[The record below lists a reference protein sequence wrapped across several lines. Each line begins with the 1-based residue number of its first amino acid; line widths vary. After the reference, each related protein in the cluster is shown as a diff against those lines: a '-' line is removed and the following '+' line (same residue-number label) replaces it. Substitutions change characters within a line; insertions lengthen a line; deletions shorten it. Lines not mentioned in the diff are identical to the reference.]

1 MVRTLVV
8 DLDGTLTP
16 LDSLIETAT
25 TLLFRKPLRT
35 FVLFAQSALKG
46 RAWLKAELHKEVDLD
61 LSATPYN
68 QSVLDLIEARKSLGA
83 RVVLA
88 TGAAE
93 TIAYKHNGN
102 VELFDEYFAST
113 RDSNF
118 TGERKAKF
126 LVNQFGE
133 RGFDYVGNSR
143 ADLEVWNYA
152 HTAYVVSRS
161 RKLAR
166 TASKRSLEVAVLNSK
181 TSQLRLILKEIRP
194 HQWVKNLLVIVPFAL
209 SHENLTAS
217 SLKELFLA
225 FTAFSLVASSV
236 YVINDLFDRDNDRKH
251 SSKKFRPIASGLM
264 AIPEAFLLAFSL
276 LAIGIAAGY
285 AVSVAY
291 LAFLGIY
298 FLLTCIYTFWG
309 KRKVVLDVVLLA
321 ILYTSR
327 IFGGMIALEL
337 NFSFWLFSFSIFTFL
352 SLAYLKRFS
361 ELHSTKSEDVKQPQ
375 LPGRG
380 YRAADEFSVLAM
392 GIASAYTAAL
402 ILALYL
408 NSQEVATMYAHPNYL
423 WFMLPVFIY
432 WISRIWILGS
442 RGLVDSDP
450 VLFAVRDRTTYLV
463 AIMAL
468 IILIL
473 SANGELFA

>member
-1 MVRTLVV
+1 MV

-25 TLLFRKPLRT
+25 TLLFRKPARAIFL
-35 FVLFAQSALKG
+35 FVQSAVRG
-46 RAWLKAELHKEVDLD
+46 RAWLKAELDYEVDSD

-68 QSVLDLIEARKSLGA
+68 QDVLDLIEARRSAGA

-93 TIAYKHNGN
+93 AIASKHHAN
-102 VELFDEYFAST
+102 VELFDEFFSST
-113 RDSNF
+113 KDLNF

-126 LVNQFGE
+126 LVDQFGE

-143 ADLEVWNYA
+143 ADLEVWKYA
-152 HTAYVVSRS
+152 HTAYVVSKS
-161 RKLAR
+161 RILSR
-166 TASKRSLEVAVLNSK
+166 TAANRSIKVAVLRSK
-181 TSQLRLILKEIRP
+181 TSKIRLILKEIRP
-194 HQWVKNLLVIVPFAL
+194 HQWVKNLLVLVPFAL
-209 SHENLTAS
+209 SHEKLTAS
-217 SLKELFLA
+217 SVRELFLA
-225 FTAFSLVASSV
+225 FAAFSLVASSV

-251 SSKKFRPIASGLM
+251 KSKRFRPIASGLM
-264 AIPEAFLLAFSL
+264 TIPEAFLLAFIV
-276 LAIGIAAGY
+276 LAIGIAAGFV
-285 AVSVAY
+285 VSVAY

-327 IFGGMIALEL
+327 IFGGMIALDL

-361 ELHSTKSEDVKQPQ
+361 ELHATKSEDEKQPQ